1 MSTLRRI
8 LIALAVALA
17 AAGPAA
23 AASVVVAPGETLSHI
38 AARNGV
44 SVAALAAANGIA
56 DPDHVVAG
64 TRLVLPG
71 TGGSGPTTSG
81 TATSGGAT
89 VRVARGETLSHIAAR
104 IGVSV
109 GALARANGI
118 ADPDMVRAG
127 TVLRVPGAGSPGGT
141 APVPAAP
148 AAVGRAQVRAL
159 LDAAAARRGVDPALA
174 RAIAWQESGWS
185 MAARSHVGAIGVMQ
199 LMPATARWLGPALLG
214 RRIDPYSASDN
225 VEGGVAYL
233 AWLIRTMGS
242 ERLAIAAYYQGQ
254 GSVQANGL
262 LAETERYVASVSAL
276 RGRV

>member
-1 MSTLRRI
+1 M
-8 LIALAVALA
+8 AVTLA

-23 AASVVVAPGETLSHI
+23 AATVVVAPGETLSHI

-44 SVAALAAANGIA
+44 SVAALAAANGIS

-71 TGGSGPTTSG
+71 GGGG
-81 TATSGGAT
+81 TAAASGATAGT

-104 IGVSV
+104 LGVSV
-109 GALARANGI
+109 AALARANGI
-118 ADPDMVRAG
+118 TNANLVRAG
-127 TVLRVPGAGSPGGT
+127 AVLRVPAGGASSGSSPSPAA
-141 APVPAAP
+141 APVGRSQ
-148 AAVGRAQVRAL
+148 VGAL
-159 LDAAAARRGVDPALA
+159 LNAAAARRGVDPALA

-185 MAARSHVGAIGVMQ
+185 MSARSHVGAIGVMQ

-214 RRIDPYSASDN
+214 RAIDPYSASDN

-254 GSVQANGL
+254 GSVRANGL